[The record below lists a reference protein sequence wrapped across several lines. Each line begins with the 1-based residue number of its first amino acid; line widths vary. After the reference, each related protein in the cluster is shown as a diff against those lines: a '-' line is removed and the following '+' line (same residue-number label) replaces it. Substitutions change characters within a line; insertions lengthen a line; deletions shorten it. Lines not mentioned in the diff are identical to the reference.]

1 MRECTLGSRT
11 FKRFANDETLLKRL
25 VRHPRAMP
33 WDKSRARASLD
44 QVSASFILRVKRHP
58 NGVRIHLHDLLTGR
72 QLEFRSW
79 EALYHHLEQLLSQ
92 PGLR

>member
-1 MRECTLGSRT
+1 VRECTLGSRT
-11 FKRFANDETLLKRL
+11 FKRFANDATLLKRL
-25 VRHPRAMP
+25 VRHPRVMP
-33 WDKSRARASLD
+33 WDKSRARESLD
-44 QVSASFILRVKRHP
+44 QVSASFILRVKCHP
-58 NGVRIHLHDLLTGR
+58 NGVRIHLHELSSGH